1 MVVSDRE
8 GGDAEEAAGVADV
21 RFIGVVETGEGCIIR
36 IIGLDERGQGLLS
49 AEDGATDIGLLDG
62 VILEADTEE
71 GAGVWDAV

>member
-1 MVVSDRE
+1 MVSDRE

-21 RFIGVVETGEGCIIR
+21 GFVGVVETGEGCIVR
-36 IIGLDERGQGLLS
+36 IVGFDERGQGLLG

-71 GAGVWDAV
+71 GVSVWDAV